1 MGTILEIYLFYEKV
15 TLFLCSFKFY
25 TFITFL
31 LVKYLCCPLV
41 YIEIG
46 KGYCFG
52 DIGEEWEL
60 YSQHYY
66 RLMLVRW
73 VRHGLIF
80 FIFLKYRIT
89 ILVRMCK

>member
-52 DIGEEWEL
+52 DIGEE
-60 YSQHYY
+60 
-66 RLMLVRW
+66 
-73 VRHGLIF
+73 
-80 FIFLKYRIT
+80 
-89 ILVRMCK
+89 